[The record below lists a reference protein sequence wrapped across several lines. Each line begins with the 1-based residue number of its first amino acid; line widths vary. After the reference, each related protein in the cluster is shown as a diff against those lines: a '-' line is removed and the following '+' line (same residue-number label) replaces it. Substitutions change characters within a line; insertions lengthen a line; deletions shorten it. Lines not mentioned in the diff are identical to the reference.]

1 MGCECG
7 LVKIAMIN
15 VMDLQVSQS
24 WLLRYDKPIPSV
36 LVFPHQNFV
45 HKPAFINTNGKYI
58 STQYKFIY
66 VILIYNS
73 KENKIAKISS
83 QS

>member
-24 WLLRYDKPIPSV
+24 WLLRYDKPVPSV

-45 HKPAFINTNGKYI
+45 RKPTFINANGKYI
-58 STQYKFIY
+58 SRYKFIH
-66 VILIYNS
+66 VILIYNNYQ
-73 KENKIAKISS
+73 KF
-83 QS
+83 